1 MKKAFLLFCT
11 LFCLTILTVF
21 ADDMADVRKMFDSY
35 VNAANTYSPEIPYFY
50 SQNAKIIRQ
59 VVKPDGTTANATTD
73 MATYTKQMK
82 LSQSIAK
89 VRKYTNKYYNINVS
103 KVPNGYKVSALR
115 SPLNDNDNLKIY
127 QIWQKRN
134 GKWVIVEEMMQTRQQ
149 IFLKYADKE

>member
-1 MKKAFLLFCT
+1 MKKALLLFCT

-21 ADDMADVRKMFDSY
+21 ADDMADVRKMFDNY
-35 VNAANTYSPEIPYFY
+35 VQAANTYSTSIPDFY
-50 SQNAKIIRQ
+50 SPNAKIIRQ

-82 LSQSIAK
+82 ISQSVAK
-89 VRKYTNKYYNINVS
+89 VRKYTNKYYNISVS

-115 SPLNDNDNLKIY
+115 SPLNDNDNLKTY
-127 QIWQKRN
+127 QIWQKQN

-149 IFLKYADKE
+149 IFLKYADKK